1 MDQMTINMLLALVAL
16 LVSFYCFYLI
26 NDLRKKGKPAEGDAF
41 TTRPLQLQAYER
53 LVMLTERI
61 SIPNLVSRANQPGLD
76 ARQMQRLL
84 NDSIKQEYEYNT
96 TQQIYVSPVAW
107 KAVTNLKDQNM
118 FIINQIGSGMPAE
131 ASGTDLNRRL
141 LEFTM
146 SDRKGTLHE
155 VVMEALNFEA
165 KKIMK

>member
-1 MDQMTINMLLALVAL
+1 
-16 LVSFYCFYLI
+16 
-26 NDLRKKGKPAEGDAF
+26 
-41 TTRPLQLQAYER
+41 
-53 LVMLTERI
+53 
-61 SIPNLVSRANQPGLD
+61 
-76 ARQMQRLL
+76 MQRLL

-118 FIINQIGSGMPAE
+118 YIINQIGSAMPAE

>member
-1 MDQMTINMLLALVAL
+1 MDQNMINMLLALVAL

-26 NDLRKKGKPAEGDAF
+26 NDLRKKGKPAEGESF
-41 TTRPLQLQAYER
+41 STRPLQLQAYER

-76 ARQMQRLL
+76 SRSMQRLL

-118 FIINQIGSGMPAE
+118 YIINQIGSSMPGE

-146 SDRKGTLHE
+146 NDRKGTLHE

>member
-1 MDQMTINMLLALVAL
+1 M
-16 LVSFYCFYLI
+16 Y
-26 NDLRKKGKPAEGDAF
+26 
-41 TTRPLQLQAYER
+41 
-53 LVMLTERI
+53 
-61 SIPNLVSRANQPGLD
+61 
-76 ARQMQRLL
+76 
-84 NDSIKQEYEYNT
+84 
-96 TQQIYVSPVAW
+96 
-107 KAVTNLKDQNM
+107 
-118 FIINQIGSGMPAE
+118 IINQIGSAMPAE

>member
-1 MDQMTINMLLALVAL
+1 MDQNMINMLLALLAL

-41 TTRPLQLQAYER
+41 STRPLQLQAYER

-76 ARQMQRLL
+76 SRQMQRLL

-118 FIINQIGSGMPAE
+118 YIINQIGSAMPGE